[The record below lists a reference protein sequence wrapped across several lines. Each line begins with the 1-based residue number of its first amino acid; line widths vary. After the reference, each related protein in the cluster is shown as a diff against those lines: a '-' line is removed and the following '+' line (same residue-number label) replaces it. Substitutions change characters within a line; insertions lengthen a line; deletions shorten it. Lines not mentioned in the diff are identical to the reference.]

1 MVQALPKT
9 KLVSFEEF
17 IKWKPEGGF
26 YELHDG
32 EIIEMI
38 PSLGKHQSRT
48 GFLSRKL
55 TVEFD

>member
-1 MVQALPKT
+1 LLKT

>member
-32 EIIEMI
+32 EIIEI
-38 PSLGKHQSRT
+38 NRPLGKHESSPLYQ
-48 GFLSRKL
+48 FVL
-55 TVEFD
+55 